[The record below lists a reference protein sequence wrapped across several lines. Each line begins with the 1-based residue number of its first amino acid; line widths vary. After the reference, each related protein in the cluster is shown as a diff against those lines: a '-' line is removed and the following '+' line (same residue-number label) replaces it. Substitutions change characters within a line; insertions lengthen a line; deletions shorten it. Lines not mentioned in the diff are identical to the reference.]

1 MTGVVFQV
9 RERSRGNVT
18 FSMVLWATA
27 MAAVLFLFESRLT
40 DRADT
45 AWAGVGVTAL
55 FGVYLGWRRRAAAVF
70 IAPFVSWLFAWF
82 PLWVAAMIHEGALR
96 GLFWGLFL
104 VTVGWVLIGF
114 IEFVW
119 LGAVAFLVRS
129 LRGPSGRGDE
139 KVVIFGP
146 DDH

>member
-18 FSMVLWATA
+18 FSMMLWATA
-27 MAAVLFLFESRLT
+27 MAAVLFLFESRLA

-82 PLWVAAMIHEGALR
+82 PLLSLIH
-96 GLFWGLFL
+96 
-104 VTVGWVLIGF
+104 I
-114 IEFVW
+114 
-119 LGAVAFLVRS
+119 
-129 LRGPSGRGDE
+129 
-139 KVVIFGP
+139 
-146 DDH
+146 

>member
-1 MTGVVFQV
+1 VTGVVFQV

-18 FSMVLWATA
+18 FSMMLWATA
-27 MAAVLFLFESRLT
+27 MAAVLFLVESRLAN
-40 DRADT
+40 RADT
-45 AWAGVGVTAL
+45 VWAGIGATAL

-70 IAPFVSWLFAWF
+70 VAPFVSWLFAWF
-82 PLWVAAMIHEGALR
+82 PLWVAAMIHDGALR

-104 VTVGWVLIGF
+104 VTVGWILIGF
-114 IEFVW
+114 VEFAW
-119 LGAVAFLVRS
+119 LGAVAFFVRS
-129 LRGPSGRGDE
+129 LRGPSGRGDA

>member
-1 MTGVVFQV
+1 
-9 RERSRGNVT
+9 
-18 FSMVLWATA
+18 
-27 MAAVLFLFESRLT
+27 
-40 DRADT
+40 
-45 AWAGVGVTAL
+45 
-55 FGVYLGWRRRAAAVF
+55 
-70 IAPFVSWLFAWF
+70 
-82 PLWVAAMIHEGALR
+82 
-96 GLFWGLFL
+96 
-104 VTVGWVLIGF
+104 VLIGF

>member
-1 MTGVVFQV
+1 VTGVVFQV

-18 FSMVLWATA
+18 FSMMLWATA
-27 MAAVLFLFESRLT
+27 MAAVLFLFESRLA

-82 PLWVAAMIHEGALR
+82 PPVSYTHLDVYKRQEY
-96 GLFWGLFL
+96 
-104 VTVGWVLIGF
+104 
-114 IEFVW
+114 
-119 LGAVAFLVRS
+119 
-129 LRGPSGRGDE
+129 GRR
-139 KVVIFGP
+139 P
-146 DDH
+146 LL